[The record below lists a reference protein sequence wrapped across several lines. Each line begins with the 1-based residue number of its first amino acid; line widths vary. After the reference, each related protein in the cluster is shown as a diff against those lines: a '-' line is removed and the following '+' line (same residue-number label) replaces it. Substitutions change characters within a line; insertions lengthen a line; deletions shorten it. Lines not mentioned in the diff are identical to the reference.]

1 VAEAFR
7 TPGERFTALPEFDFE
22 PRIGRKIDHLIPHA
36 GHGLQEDQG
45 PLVGGL
51 IVDWLS
57 SGPT

>member
-51 IVDWLS
+51 IVD
-57 SGPT
+57 